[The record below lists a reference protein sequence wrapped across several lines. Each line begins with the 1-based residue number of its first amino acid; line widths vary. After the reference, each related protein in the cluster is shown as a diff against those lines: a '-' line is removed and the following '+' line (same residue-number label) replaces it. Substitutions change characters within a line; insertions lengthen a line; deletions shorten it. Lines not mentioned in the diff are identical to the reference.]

1 MRRMVV
7 STARGEFVTEKDVAE
22 QQLAQ
27 ELVDC
32 YRLLPD
38 AGIYLDGHLVP
49 EEARRAALA
58 ALSEGPAV
66 AAARAAAAPPE
77 STRVAEPPPGPT
89 RVAAPTLEP
98 ARAAATPP
106 GPTQVAAPPLEPE
119 KLKEYGQVLAQLFDD
134 MRKGYVQSMNELND
148 IFRRYRE
155 MCLDTERRFADEVA
169 QQRALTHKSLADV
182 DLLGRS
188 VKATQI
194 MNAFGA
200 EVRPRAIQQSGPT
213 LRDYVAG
220 LVRTVAGDKQ
230 K

>member
-66 AAARAAAAPPE
+66 AAARAASAPSE
-77 STRVAEPPPGPT
+77 SA
-89 RVAAPTLEP
+89 RVAAPSGSRT
-98 ARAAATPP
+98 
-106 GPTQVAAPPLEPE
+106 G
-119 KLKEYGQVLAQLFDD
+119 
-134 MRKGYVQSMNELND
+134 
-148 IFRRYRE
+148 
-155 MCLDTERRFADEVA
+155 C
-169 QQRALTHKSLADV
+169 
-182 DLLGRS
+182 
-188 VKATQI
+188 
-194 MNAFGA
+194 GA
-200 EVRPRAIQQSGPT
+200 
-213 LRDYVAG
+213 
-220 LVRTVAGDKQ
+220 
-230 K
+230 